1 MKPHRAIQE
10 TVREM
15 VVPRVV
21 VRAVAV
27 LWVDMVVPV
36 VEKRRTKG

>member
-15 VVPRVV
+15 VALRVV

-27 LWVDMVVPV
+27 RGVDMVVSV